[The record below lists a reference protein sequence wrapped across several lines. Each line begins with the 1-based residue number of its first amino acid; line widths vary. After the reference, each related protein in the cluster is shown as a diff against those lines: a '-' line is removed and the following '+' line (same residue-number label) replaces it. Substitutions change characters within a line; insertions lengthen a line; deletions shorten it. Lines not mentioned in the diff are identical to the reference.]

1 MTGLAPTP
9 VDRIQAAFA
18 AEEAEGQ
25 RLFLR
30 VRMVLVVITAIWLPL
45 ITQWQGV
52 LYWWALLA
60 LFIVFGYGPYKLRR
74 RGVTGRWPAFLF
86 ATLDMLLLTLS
97 VLVPN
102 PMQTLEIPAALFL
115 RFSGEHAYYIFI
127 AAAVFSYSPRLVV
140 WNGVMAV
147 FAYTAGVALLLRD
160 PAAYAI
166 IGGVFNDGPEA
177 YLRAFSDPNYVDLG
191 GVAQRNLFFLMVAG
205 TLAYGLMRFRRLVY
219 RSAEAERARSNLAR
233 YFSPAIADTL
243 AARDEALTEPRSQ
256 EIAVLFADAIGFTA
270 FAAGRP
276 PREVMATLRD
286 LNGLLADAVFAE
298 RGTLDKYLGDGIM
311 ATFGTPEPAADD
323 ADRALA
329 CARRIITRCAGWNAA
344 REARGEVPLRIGVGV
359 HFGTVTLG
367 DTGDANRMEY
377 AVIGDTVNVASRIE
391 HLTRDLGCSLVIS
404 NDLYARITTTGLKA
418 GLIQRDPQQLRGRS
432 DPIVVW
438 TLSHLRQG

>member
-1 MTGLAPTP
+1 MKPTASAP
-9 VDRIQAAFA
+9 VAIDRIQLAFA

-30 VRMVLVVITAIWLPL
+30 VRLVLVAITAIWLPI

-52 LYWWALLA
+52 LYWWLLLS
-60 LFIVFGYGPYKLRR
+60 LFIAFGYGPYKLRR
-74 RGVTGRWPAFLF
+74 RGVTGRWPAYLF
-86 ATLDMLLLTLS
+86 AALDMLLLTLI

-102 PMQTLEIPAALFL
+102 PLQELTIPAALFL

-127 AAAVFSYSPRLVV
+127 AAAVLSYSPRLVL
-140 WNGVMAV
+140 WNGAMAV
-147 FAYTAGVALLLRD
+147 IAYSAGVALLLRD

-166 IGGVFNDGPEA
+166 VGGVFNDGPEA
-177 YLRAFSDPNYVDLG
+177 YLRAFADPNYVDLG
-191 GVAQRNLFFLMVAG
+191 GVAQRDLFFVLVAG

-243 AARDEALTEPRSQ
+243 AARDEALAEPRSQ
-256 EIAVLFADAIGFTA
+256 DVAVLFADAVGFTA
-270 FAAGRP
+270 FAASKP

-286 LNGLLADAVFAE
+286 LNRLLADAVFAE

-323 ADRALA
+323 AERALA
-329 CARRIITRCAGWNAA
+329 CGRRIIERCTAWNAE
-344 REARGEVPLRIGVGV
+344 RQARGEAPLRIGVGV
-359 HFGTVTLG
+359 HFGSVTLG

-391 HLTRDLGCSLVIS
+391 HLTRDLNCRLVVS
-404 NDLYARITTTGLKA
+404 DALLARVGTPALKEN
-418 GLIQRDPQQLRGRS
+418 LVQRPPQNLRGR
-432 DPIVVW
+432 DEPIMVW
-438 TLSHLRQG
+438 SLD

>member
-1 MTGLAPTP
+1 MKAATTTP

-30 VRMVLVVITAIWLPL
+30 VRLVLVAITAIWLPL

-60 LFIVFGYGPYKLRR
+60 LFIAFGYGPYKLRR
-74 RGVTGRWPAFLF
+74 RGVAGRWPAYLC
-86 ATLDMLLLTLS
+86 ATLDMLLLTLI

-102 PMQTLEIPAALFL
+102 PQQSLEIPAALFL

-127 AAAVFSYSPRLVV
+127 AAAVFSYSPKLVM

-147 FAYTAGVALLLRD
+147 LAYTGGVILLLRD
-160 PAAYAI
+160 PAAYTI

-191 GVAQRNLFFLMVAG
+191 GVAQRNLFFLLVAG

-243 AARDEALTEPRSQ
+243 AVRDEALTEPRSQ
-256 EIAVLFADAIGFTA
+256 EVAVLFADAIGFTA

-286 LNGLLADAVFAE
+286 LNGLLADSVFAE

-329 CARRIITRCAGWNAA
+329 CARRIVERSRNWNAE
-344 REARGEVPLRIGVGV
+344 REARGEAPLRIGVGV
-359 HFGTVTLG
+359 HFGPATLG

-377 AVIGDTVNVASRIE
+377 AVIGDTVNVASRVE
-391 HLTRDLGCSLVIS
+391 HLTRDLGCSLVVS
-404 NDLYARITTTGLKA
+404 DDLYARVTADGLKD
-418 GLIQRDPQQLRGRS
+418 GLTRQPPQHLRGRT
-432 DPIVVW
+432 DPIGVW
-438 TLSHLRQG
+438 TMG